1 MTDDTAREYYRWRHY
16 HPSLAEEP
24 RAVFAAGVA
33 YGRQQMLEASV
44 EWAQLPPLLGSLLE
58 ELVRL
63 REERAIE
70 REIVASDTREPEP
83 AF

>member
-1 MTDDTAREYYRWRHY
+1 MLNNDGAYYRWRHY
-16 HPSLAEEP
+16 HPNVATDP
-24 RAVFAAGVA
+24 RAAFAAGVA
-33 YGRQQMLEASV
+33 LGREQMLEASV
-44 EWAQLPPLLGSLLE
+44 EWSQLTPLVASLLE

-70 REIVASDTREPEP
+70 REIAASDLRP